1 MPTKA
6 TATQHT
12 VQQYREFQEAYDYFN
27 GELWEGKLPQL
38 MVTLQRKPRMAGH
51 FAPERYQ
58 HRTETDVIHEIA
70 LNPDVFVGQ
79 TDEQILDT
87 LVHEMAHVWQQT
99 FGKPGRR
106 GYHNK
111 EWGAEM
117 KRIGLYPSSTGEP
130 GGKEVGEHMSDYIM
144 DGGRFQESCR
154 KLLDRG
160 FRLDWQS
167 RDRSNDGGGE
177 EGEGEEQEPKKKG
190 RIKYTCP
197 GCELNAW
204 AKPDVSLLCGQ
215 CYQQNPGT
223 MTIMQPAE

>member
-1 MPTKA
+1 MPA
-6 TATQHT
+6 NQHT

-38 MVTLQRKPRMAGH
+38 MVTLQRKPRMMGH
-51 FAPERYQ
+51 FAAERYQ

-70 LNPDVFVGQ
+70 LNPDCFVGQ

-111 EWGAEM
+111 EWAVEM
-117 KRIGLYPSSTGEP
+117 KRIGLYPSSTGQP
-130 GGKEVGEHMSDYIM
+130 GGKEVGEKMSDYIM

-154 KLLDRG
+154 RLLDRG

-167 RDRSNDGGGE
+167 RDRSQAAGGE
-177 EGEGEEQEPKKKG
+177 GGEEGEEQEPKKKG
-190 RIKYTCP
+190 RIKYTCA

-204 AKPDVSLLCGQ
+204 AKPDVSLVCGK
-215 CYQQNPGT
+215 CYTDGKGSIS
-223 MTIMQPAE
+223 IMQPAEAA